1 MHEAREA
8 PWPPRQAAI
17 LAAAV
22 KVFIQFGYRKTSME
36 DVAAA
41 AEVSR
46 QTLYLQ
52 FRNKERLFRAAL
64 EYLTEQMLVSIRRLA
79 GNQNGTVEQTLMGVF
94 EVLCGDSLAV
104 SSQINIAELLVVARS
119 QEESIVARFEA
130 DVVSVIADIL
140 TRAGT
145 AARWETHGIGAQELA
160 MHLLDTSAGVKSA
173 TGNLSDYK
181 RRIAL
186 AIRIIVMGA
195 TGSRHEDSGCWSD
208 GCDGTQGGK
217 ACTCTRT
224 LRYGRCSPSGA
235 TVICRPAVLRPRRC
249 PFPRGPDRCS

>member
-1 MHEAREA
+1 M
-8 PWPPRQAAI
+8 
-17 LAAAV
+17 AAAA
-22 KVFIQFGYRKTSME
+22 KVFFQFGYRKTSME

-104 SSQINIAELLVVARS
+104 SPQTNIAELLVVARS
-119 QEESIVARFEA
+119 QEESIVSRFEA
-130 DVVSVIADIL
+130 DVLSVIADTL
-140 TRAGT
+140 TQAGT
-145 AARWETHGIGAQELA
+145 AARWERHGIGVQGLA
-160 MHLLDTSAGVKSA
+160 RHLLDTSAGVKSA

-181 RRIAL
+181 RQMAL

-195 TGSRHEDSGCWSD
+195 N
-208 GCDGTQGGK
+208 
-217 ACTCTRT
+217 
-224 LRYGRCSPSGA
+224 GRE
-235 TVICRPAVLRPRRC
+235 L
-249 PFPRGPDRCS
+249 

>member
-1 MHEAREA
+1 
-8 PWPPRQAAI
+8 
-17 LAAAV
+17 V
-22 KVFIQFGYRKTSME
+22 KVFFQFGYRKTSTE
-36 DVAAA
+36 DVAGA

-52 FRNKERLFRAAL
+52 FGDKERLFRAAL
-64 EYLTEQMLVSIRRLA
+64 EYLTEQMLVIRRLV

-119 QEESIVARFEA
+119 QEESIVSRFEA
-130 DVVSVIADIL
+130 DVLSVIADTL
-140 TRAGT
+140 TQAGT
-145 AARWETHGIGAQELA
+145 AARWERHGIGAQELA

-181 RRIAL
+181 RRMAL

-195 TGSRHEDSGCWSD
+195 N
-208 GCDGTQGGK
+208 GGEM
-217 ACTCTRT
+217 
-224 LRYGRCSPSGA
+224 
-235 TVICRPAVLRPRRC
+235 
-249 PFPRGPDRCS
+249 

>member
-1 MHEAREA
+1 MHEASEA
-8 PWPPRQAAI
+8 ARPPRQAAI

-22 KVFIQFGYRKTSME
+22 KVFFQFGYRKTSME
-36 DVAAA
+36 DVAGA

-52 FRNKERLFRAAL
+52 FGDKERLFRAAL
-64 EYLTEQMLVSIRRLA
+64 EYLTEQMLVIRRLV

-119 QEESIVARFEA
+119 QEESIVSRFEA
-130 DVVSVIADIL
+130 DVLSVIADTL
-140 TRAGT
+140 TQAGT
-145 AARWETHGIGAQELA
+145 AARWERHGIGAQELA

-181 RRIAL
+181 RRMAL

-195 TGSRHEDSGCWSD
+195 NGVE
-208 GCDGTQGGK
+208 
-217 ACTCTRT
+217 
-224 LRYGRCSPSGA
+224 
-235 TVICRPAVLRPRRC
+235 I
-249 PFPRGPDRCS
+249 